1 MKCYTQIQTWADVF
15 NYLCNGKETQDL
27 KIGMSEVSVQQHQ

>member
-1 MKCYTQIQTWADVF
+1 MEMEKQIQTWADVF